1 MIRVILPTHLRVLA
15 GTDREIAIDLAPGSP
30 VSPRR
35 IIDAI
40 EAKYPMLTGTIRD
53 HGKVQRRAMVRFYA
67 CEEDYSHESMDVELP
82 EKVAKGEEAFY
93 IIGAIAGG

>member
-1 MIRVILPTHLRVLA
+1 MTIRVVLPTHLRVLA
-15 GTDREIAIDLAPGSP
+15 GTGREVTVELAPGR
-30 VSPRR
+30 VSPGR